1 MKLVILGS
9 GSYSGTP
16 KPLCNCENCSR
27 ARTNPLLRR
36 TRFSLYFE
44 RTLIDPSPDLHYHLG
59 RLNRRVERVFIT
71 HAHFD
76 HIAGFPELQ
85 VFRELDVYSHS
96 QGVETAKRLALLF
109 LGGASPDGRTWRYH
123 GIPFNEWVELGGMVF
138 FHFRTVHQPI
148 ENAGGFVFD
157 VKGRKI
163 AVTGDTG
170 PEILKDGDAI
180 RAMEGADLLIA
191 EMTHREAIPKAHL
204 GVKEAIEL
212 AKRVGADYTVFA
224 HISHSNYTHEVL
236 EKKVREAGVVG
247 EVARDFTWVEV

>member
-16 KPLCNCENCSR
+16 KPLCSCENCSR
-27 ARTNPLLRR
+27 ARINPLLRR

-44 RTLIDPSPDLHYHLG
+44 KTLVDPSPDLHYHLE
-59 RLNRRVERVFIT
+59 RLNGKVERVFIT

-85 VFRELDVYSHS
+85 VFRELDVYSHG
-96 QGVETAKRLALLF
+96 QGVETAKRLASLF
-109 LGGASPDGRTWRYH
+109 LGGASPERRAWRYH
-123 GIPFNEWVELGGMVF
+123 EIPFNEWIEVKNMSV

-157 VKGRKI
+157 VKGKRI

-170 PEILKDGDAI
+170 PEILDDKEAVK
-180 RAMEGADLLIA
+180 AMEGAELLIA

-212 AKRVGADYTVFA
+212 AKKVGASYTLFA
-224 HISHSNYTHEVL
+224 HISHSNHTHEVL
-236 EKKVREAGVVG
+236 EKKIREAGIRG

>member
-16 KPLCNCENCSR
+16 KPLCSCENCSR
-27 ARTNPLLRR
+27 ARINPLLRR

-44 RTLIDPSPDLHYHLG
+44 KTLVDPSPDLHYHLE
-59 RLNRRVERVFIT
+59 RLNGKVERVFIT

-85 VFRELDVYSHS
+85 VFSELDVYSHN
-96 QGVETAKRLALLF
+96 QAVETAKHLASLF
-109 LGGASPDGRTWRYH
+109 LGGPSPEGRAWRYH
-123 GIPFNEWVELGGMVF
+123 EIPFNEWVELKNTSV

-157 VKGRKI
+157 VKGKRI

-170 PEILKDGDAI
+170 PEILDDKEAI
-180 RAMEGADLLIA
+180 RAMEGAELLIA
-191 EMTHREAIPKAHL
+191 EMTHREAIPRAHL

-212 AKRVGADYTVFA
+212 AKKVGAGYTVFA
-224 HISHSNYTHEVL
+224 HISHSNHTHEVL
-236 EKKVREAGVVG
+236 EKRIREAGVIG